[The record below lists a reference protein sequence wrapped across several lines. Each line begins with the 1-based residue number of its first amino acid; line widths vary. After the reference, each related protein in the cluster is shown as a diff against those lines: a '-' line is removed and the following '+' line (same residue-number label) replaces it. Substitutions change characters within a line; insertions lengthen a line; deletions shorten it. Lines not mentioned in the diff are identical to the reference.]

1 MLKIARL
8 MRGHKDDVVHCGIEL
23 VTHPGMS
30 GRYLVNLRHGHL
42 NEEWR
47 ETTLT
52 PQLVLL
58 ADATALFQQT
68 FAQCLAQVFT
78 DLDATPLPPAAQQP
92 LITRTLT
99 EADKVMLLRLEKS
112 SWKNCR
118 STSATVRCGASVNGA
133 GTRQY
138 PRWST

>member
-1 MLKIARL
+1 VGMLKNARL
-8 MRGHKDDVVHCGIEL
+8 MRGHKDDVVHCEIEL

-30 GRYLVNLRHGHL
+30 GRYLVNLRQGHL
-42 NEEWR
+42 SEEWR

-52 PQLVLL
+52 PQPVLL
-58 ADATALFQQT
+58 ADAT
-68 FAQCLAQVFT
+68 
-78 DLDATPLPPAAQQP
+78 PLPAAAQQP

-99 EADKVMLLRLEKS
+99 EAEKILLLRLEKS

-118 STSATVRCGASVNGA
+118 STSAIVRCGASVNGA
-133 GTRQY
+133 GKRQY